1 MIPPISEQTLPN
13 GLKILCLKKSSA
25 PVVSVQLWYR
35 TGSVNEQDGIRGI
48 SHFFEHMM
56 FRGSAHFGSEE
67 HARRINDVGGHC
79 NAFTAED
86 MTAYTN
92 SVPRTALD
100 MVLELEAD
108 RMQNLIINQ
117 QTLDTERKVIVEE
130 YHTHMNNPVA
140 KAFLEFRREFY
151 GTHPYAISPLGRLED
166 IESITVDDCQ
176 KYYQKW
182 YSPSNAVLIVVG
194 DFESPHQVFERVL
207 HYFGAIDKADTGSS
221 QQSPLEGDAVV
232 GEHTSPRFTKKRVEF
247 DVPLVLCGYPAPPTS
262 SPDALKLEIL
272 QQIVS
277 QGDTGRLHAN
287 IVRKRSLAV
296 MAGGMNH
303 LLKRSGMS
311 MFFAAFTPDMS
322 VRRVMA
328 AIDEQLQ
335 RVCDEGISAIEFDK
349 VRNATLANRIF
360 ELYSSEQ
367 ICQRLGYAEVVEGDY
382 RDWVDRMD
390 ALERL
395 TIDELTE
402 VARRWWVP
410 SRKRTLYLKPRKAK
424 PLLYLMGLMR
434 RMVPGKG

>member
-1 MIPPISEQTLPN
+1 
-13 GLKILCLKKSSA
+13 
-25 PVVSVQLWYR
+25 
-35 TGSVNEQDGIRGI
+35 
-48 SHFFEHMM
+48 M
-56 FRGSAHFGSEE
+56 FRGAAHFGSEE
-67 HARRINDVGGHC
+67 HSRRINDVGGHC

-92 SVPRTALD
+92 SVPRDYLD

-108 RMQNLIINQ
+108 RMQNLSINQ

-140 KAFLEFRREFY
+140 KAFMEFRREFY

-166 IESITVDDCQ
+166 IETITVDDCLQ
-176 KYYQKW
+176 YYQKW
-182 YSPSNAVLIVVG
+182 YRPANTVLIVVG
-194 DFESPHQVFERVL
+194 DFESPNQVCERVL
-207 HYFGAIDKADTGSS
+207 HYFGAIDKDNSFVPRLSDVDGN
-221 QQSPLEGDAVV
+221 EGVAEHTS
-232 GEHTSPRFTKKRVEF
+232 EHTSPRFTKKRVEF

-272 QQIVS
+272 QQIIS
-277 QGDTGRLHAN
+277 QGDTGRLHAE

-303 LLKRSGMS
+303 MLKRSGMS

-335 RVCDEGISAIEFDK
+335 RVCDEGITQVEFDK
-349 VRNATLANRIF
+349 VRNATLASRIF

-367 ICQRLGYAEVVEGDY
+367 ICQRLGYAEVVEGCY

-395 TIDELTE
+395 TIKELTE

-410 SRKRTLYLKPRKAK
+410 NRKRTLYLKPRKTK

-434 RMVPGKG
+434 RMVPRKG